1 MIIFKKS
8 SIAIAVTTAIYG
20 SLAIAQDS
28 EVFALEEI
36 VVTAQKRQENLQDVP
51 VSVNVVSG
59 EQLLKENIGG
69 FEDMAATVPNLEYV
83 DVANISVISIRGIG
97 TSDNDGAEQSVGLFF
112 DGVHQA
118 RSRQYRATSFLD
130 VGSVEVLRGPQGTLF
145 GKNTTAGA
153 MNVTS
158 ARPTQTP
165 EASVTTTYNNELEQ
179 YTVEGM
185 VSGGIAENLR
195 GRVAF
200 RQQEGQG
207 FFNNKYLDE
216 KVVNETLSGARAL
229 IEWDAFDD
237 VMVTFKYETGRS
249 NTRGLPARTLNTD
262 TGQYQLDQGLFAT
275 DAALGGAWA
284 VPPSIAG
291 VRTVSDLAQQYDSS
305 YRDDDHIQFRN
316 KEEDNTDTELVSV
329 SLDWELGDY
338 TLTSITGYANYE
350 YKQSRDGD
358 YTPALLLE
366 QYDREDFD
374 TWSQEIRLTS
384 PLDEA
389 FLGMQLDYILGI
401 YYQDQNLSHDEDLDL
416 GFSSVGTE
424 VGVEVAPSTWMAL
437 PAPDATNLGNYDS
450 NAETLALFSNIRW
463 HISETLST
471 TLGARWSRERKNA
484 SRSLTITDYKTS
496 TVSSSPLVGGI
507 LASFGR
513 YNHEIDDSRIATNF
527 SPSLKIQYDM
537 TEDMMMYVSA
547 SKAFK
552 SGGFNSK
559 GTYGKTPGVDAP
571 AGSLQ
576 NFEFDDEE
584 VVSYEIGAKGMFL
597 DDRLEMNA
605 AMFYMEL
612 SNEQVSVFNGTSF
625 DVGNEGE
632 STYEGIE
639 IDSKYLIS
647 ENLLLDLS
655 LAYLKGEVK
664 DSGNSTRELGDKGL
678 PEWSVSAALNHDW
691 NISGNLILTS
701 RVSLA
706 YTDDRF
712 SNSTERVFDSHTLMG
727 SRLGLG
733 SIDDTWEVALIG
745 DNLLDKEILL
755 GGSEIPLMDGAYQ
768 SYQRPARN
776 VALQFTYNWN

>member
-1 MIIFKKS
+1 MSVFKKS
-8 SIAIAVTTAIYG
+8 SIAIAITAALNSSYA
-20 SLAIAQDS
+20 LAEDNES
-28 EVFALEEI
+28 FTLEEI

-51 VSVNVVSG
+51 VSVNVVTG
-59 EQLLKENIGG
+59 DQILKENIGG

-158 ARPTQTP
+158 ARPTEDL
-165 EASVTTTYNNELEQ
+165 EARVTTTYNDELDQ

-185 VSGGIAENLR
+185 ISGGLTDNLR
-195 GRVAF
+195 GRLAF
-200 RQQEGQG
+200 RQQESEG
-207 FFNNKYLDE
+207 FFDNEYLDE
-216 KVVNETLSGARAL
+216 NVTNETLSGGRAL
-229 IEWDAFDD
+229 LEWDASDE
-237 VMVTFKYETGRS
+237 VMVTFKYELGRS

-262 TGQYQLDQGLFAT
+262 VGQYQLDQGLFAI
-275 DAALGGAWA
+275 DAAIGGAWA
-284 VPPSIAG
+284 VSPSISG
-291 VRTVSDLAQQYDSS
+291 VRTVADLAQAYAPN
-305 YRDDDHIQFRN
+305 YRDDDYLQFRN
-316 KEEDNTDTELVSV
+316 KEKDNTDTELVSV
-329 SLDWELGDY
+329 SVDWEIGEY

-350 YKQSRDGD
+350 YKQNRDGD
-358 YTPALLLE
+358 YTPARLLE
-366 QYDREDFD
+366 QYDKEDFD
-374 TWSQEIRLTS
+374 AWSQEIRLTS
-384 PLDEA
+384 PLGVT
-389 FLGMQLDYILGI
+389 FLGQEFDYIVGL

-416 GFSSVGTE
+416 GFSTVGTE
-424 VGVEVAPSTWMAL
+424 VGVEVAPNTWVAL
-437 PAPDATNLGNYDS
+437 AAPDASNLGNYES
-450 NAETLALFSNIRW
+450 NAETWALFSNIKW
-463 HISETLST
+463 NISDDLSAT
-471 TLGARWSRERKNA
+471 FGARWSRERKNA
-484 SRSLTITDYKTS
+484 ARTLAITDYKTS
-496 TVSSSPLVGGI
+496 TVSTDPLVGGI

-513 YNHEIDDSRIATNF
+513 FNHAVNDSRVATNF
-527 SPSLKIQYDM
+527 SPSLKVQYDM
-537 TEDMMMYVSA
+537 NEDMMVYASA

-559 GTYGKTPGVDAP
+559 GTYGNNPGVDAP
-571 AGSLQ
+571 VGSLQ

-597 DDRLEMNA
+597 DDRLEMNLA
-605 AMFYMEL
+605 LFYMEL
-612 SNEQVSVFNGTSF
+612 TDEQVSVFNGTSF

-639 IDSKYLIS
+639 IDSKYLIT

-655 LAYLKGEVK
+655 VAYLQGEVK
-664 DSGNSTRELGDKGL
+664 DSGSSTREVGDKGL

-691 NISGNLILTS
+691 NISDSLILTS
-701 RVSLA
+701 RVSFA
-706 YTDDRF
+706 YTDDRI

-727 SRLGLG
+727 ARLGLG
-733 SIDDTWEVALIG
+733 SADGVWEVALIG
-745 DNLLDKEILL
+745 DNLLDEEILL

-768 SYQRPARN
+768 SYQRPPRN
-776 VALQFTYNWN
+776 VAVQFTYNWQ